1 MSTRAAFAV
10 VAALALAGATG
21 CGSDRLAGAEGGD
34 APRETRQRSDRL
46 VDFTKQPPYVN
57 SLGFDPKSDDLLL
70 TTNRGFFRVAR
81 DGSRVTKLAATVK
94 AGQRTAPVGEFLAFL
109 EVDGGRRLIGSGHPD
124 SSALPTFL
132 GFIESKDGGASWT
145 VLARLGEADLHKLIL
160 RHDKLY
166 AFDAVLGALLVS
178 DDEGKTFKEYFTP
191 RGLVIDFVVDPE
203 DERTIV
209 AATEDQ
215 LYRSSDGG
223 RTWRALLSGTGIRL
237 DWPQQGGI
245 VRADEDGKVYRSTDR
260 GTTWQPIAKVKG
272 EPYKIVQDPDGP
284 LLMALSDGA
293 ILESADGGA
302 TWTDLFR
309 PERAPAPVAEPA
321 A

>member
-1 MSTRAAFAV
+1 MTARAALL
-10 VAALALAGATG
+10 AAAIFALAGATG
-21 CGSDRLAGAEGGD
+21 CGSDRLAGSKGGD
-34 APRETRQRSDRL
+34 APRETKQRSDRL

-81 DGSRVTKLAATVK
+81 DGSAVTRIRGVVK

-124 SSALPTFL
+124 SVALPNFL
-132 GFIESKDGGASWT
+132 GFIESKDGGRSWT
-145 VLARLGEADLHKLIL
+145 VLARLGEADLHKLII

-178 DDEGKTFKEYFTP
+178 DDEGRTYKEYFTP
-191 RGLVIDFVVDPE
+191 RGLVIDFVVDPQ

-209 AATEDQ
+209 AATEEQ
-215 LYRSSDGG
+215 LYRSTDGG
-223 RTWRALLSGTGIRL
+223 NTWRALLSGTGIRL
-237 DWPQQGGI
+237 DWPEQGGI
-245 VRADEDGKVYRSTDR
+245 VRADKDGKVTRSTDK
-260 GTTWQPIAKVKG
+260 GTTWKPLGQVKG
-272 EPYKIVQDPDGP
+272 EPYKIVEDRDGQ

-302 TWTDLFR
+302 TWKDLFR
-309 PERAPAPVAEPA
+309 PEDAPAPA